1 MDLPARV
8 PGIVRGYDPDTRL
21 CKVEI
26 PGITDGSPELP
37 DAEIEYPIG
46 DKSANSAHNTEIEIL
61 AGDLIWLAFENGD
74 ARYPIIT
81 GYRNPRSGNPSGA
94 RRWHHANIELN
105 ADTQVHV
112 IAGDNMVIDTKTLTI
127 NASTQVIVNTP
138 ITKFSGQ
145 GIFQGLL
152 SFLSGMFGSG
162 TGGGSSNTSD
172 IDGDVG
178 FTGAL
183 KNNGVNVGST
193 HKHMEN
199 GAGNLTNDPQ

>member
-46 DKSANSAHNTEIEIL
+46 DKSANSAHNTEIEML
-61 AGDLIWLAFENGD
+61 AGDLVWLAFENGD

-81 GYRNPRSGNPSGA
+81 GYRNPRSGNPSGT
-94 RRWHHANIELN
+94 RRWHHANIEMV
-105 ADTQVHV
+105 ADTLMHFQAPN
-112 IAGDNMVIDTKTLTI
+112 ITMDTQTLTI
-127 NASTQVIVNTP
+127 NASAQVIVNTP
-138 ITKFSGQ
+138 VAKFSGQ

-152 SFLSGMFGSG
+152 SFLSGLFGSG
-162 TGGGSSNTSD
+162 TGGGSANTSD
-172 IDGDVG
+172 IDGDVS

-183 KNNGVNVGST
+183 KNNGVDVGSPHR
-193 HKHMEN
+193 HKEN
-199 GAGNLTNDPQ
+199 GTGSLTDPPQ

>member
-1 MDLPARV
+1 MNLPSRA
-8 PGIVRGYDPDTRL
+8 PGIVRGYDPVTRL

-61 AGDLIWLAFENGD
+61 AGDLVWLAFENGD

-81 GYRNPRSGNPSGA
+81 GYRNPRAGNPSGT

-112 IAGDNMVIDTKTLTI
+112 IAADNMVIDTKTLTI

-138 ITKFSGQ
+138 VAKFSGQ

-152 SFLSGMFGSG
+152 SFLSGLFGSG

-172 IDGDVG
+172 ITGDVS

-193 HKHMEN
+193 HKHKEN
-199 GAGNLTNDPQ
+199 GTGSLTDPPQ

>member
-1 MDLPARV
+1 MKRPGLY
-8 PGIVRGYDPDTRL
+8 PGIVRGYDPDTRMMP
-21 CKVEI
+21 VEI
-26 PGITDGSPELP
+26 PGITDGATQLP
-37 DAEIEYPIG
+37 LAEIQYSIG
-46 DKSANSAHNTEIEIL
+46 DKSANSAHDTEIEIL
-61 AGDLIWLAFENGD
+61 ASDLVWIMFENGD
-74 ARYPIIT
+74 ERYPIIT
-81 GYRNPRSGNPSGA
+81 GYRNPRSGNPSGT

-152 SFLSGMFGSG
+152 SFLSGIFGSG
-162 TGGGSSNTSD
+162 TGGGSANTSD
-172 IDGDVG
+172 IDGDVS

-199 GAGNLTNDPQ
+199 GAGSLTNDPQ